1 MPCLLL
7 VVQVMDKRKVKY
19 MVVNDGAAA
28 WSESAPYFLFSPT
41 GTKQE
46 LQEAL
51 LAKLEHQG
59 RAALF
64 LQDSDGDFAYWD
76 EPIALPT
83 SGTARVKVVL
93 STGILFKILMSSAQS
108 PTASDFKR
116 SDYSYCVC
124 VAQQVCFG
132 F

>member
-1 MPCLLL
+1 MLFAAALCYLAQPVCPMFVYTLQYRATPSMPCLLL
-7 VVQVMDKRKVKY
+7 VLQVMDTRKVKY
-19 MVVNDGAAA
+19 MVVNDSAAE

-64 LQDSDGDFAYWD
+64 LQDSDGDFADWD

-93 STGILFKILMSSAQS
+93 STGVLFNI
-108 PTASDFKR
+108 R
-116 SDYSYCVC
+116 
-124 VAQQVCFG
+124 
-132 F
+132 